1 MNPLVKKFAAASK
14 LALRKDAET
23 HVECIEVS
31 SAREAELILQMVL
44 ATTGPSAQLLR
55 ERIYAIVLLEP
66 SGLNIKRAGGDWETL
81 TQLSPPAV
89 LLFPSGIRSYV
100 SGNSKIK
107 WGERPDNP
115 VASGVASVGCGVILL
130 ALLYYS
136 TIGVFVRALLKS
148 AWAMLFSR

>member
-1 MNPLVKKFAAASK
+1 VDPLAKKFAAASK

-31 SAREAELILQMVL
+31 SSMEAEMILQMVL

-66 SGLNIKRAGGDWETL
+66 SGLNIKRAGSDWETL

-100 SGNSKIK
+100 GGTSKIK

-115 VASGVASVGCGVILL
+115 VASGVLSVGCGAILL

-136 TIGVFVRALLKS
+136 GIGIAVRALVKG
-148 AWAMLFSR
+148 AWAMLFPK